1 MRRGGFTLVEILVAL
16 GIASLLLGVVLSTTL
31 GHRRLY
37 VLDQNRTAA
46 NQNLRAALDILVADL
61 RQAGERLPADFP
73 AVEVRNGTELVLR
86 RNLFDVVLSLCDRNG
101 ISGDQDNNQNN
112 IPVADRN
119 PPEDASTE
127 YIEACRFR
135 DEDGNGFDDRID
147 AWRNYRCGLDG
158 DPACQTG
165 NGREVVRVYI
175 HDPSTG
181 RGEWFDYDGEDES
194 GVGIRRGNRA
204 PWQNSYGP
212 LSRLYILEERRYF
225 LAGTVLNLAENG
237 GGGRGL
243 VGDVV
248 SFQIKARAG
257 NSTYTDF
264 PPPGVSWTS
273 LEYVEVTVK
282 SRLGNVERALSTQ
295 AVPRNVFSH

>member
-16 GIASLLLGVVLSTTL
+16 GIASLLLGVILSTTL
-31 GHRRLY
+31 GHRRLNA
-37 VLDQNRTAA
+37 LDQNRTAA

-61 RQAGERLPADFP
+61 RQAGERLPPDFP

-101 ISGDQDNNQNN
+101 ISGDQDN

-119 PPEDASTE
+119 PPEEASTE

-135 DEDGNGFDDRID
+135 DEDENGLDDRID

-158 DPACQTG
+158 DPACQTD
-165 NGREVVRVYI
+165 NGGEVVRVYI

-181 RGEWFDYDGEDES
+181 RGEWFDYDGEDDGEDGS
-194 GVGIRRGNRA
+194 GVRIHRGNPGR
-204 PWQNSYGP
+204 WQNSYGP

-225 LAGTVLNLAENG
+225 LSGTVLNLAENG

-248 SFQIKARAG
+248 SLQIKARAG
-257 NSTYTDF
+257 NSTYINF

>member
-16 GIASLLLGVVLSTTL
+16 GIASLLLGVILSTTL

-61 RQAGERLPADFP
+61 RQAGERLPLDFP
-73 AVEVRNGTELVLR
+73 AVEVNNGTELVLR
-86 RNLFDVVLSLCDRNG
+86 RNLFDVVLSLCDTNG
-101 ISGDQDNNQNN
+101 ISNGISDDQDD

-119 PPEDASTE
+119 PPQDASME

-158 DPACQTG
+158 DPACQTDD
-165 NGREVVRVYI
+165 GREVVRVYI

-181 RGEWFDYDGEDES
+181 GGEWFDYDGEDSS
-194 GVGIRRGNRA
+194 GVRIHRGNRD

-225 LAGTVLNLAENG
+225 LSGTVLNLAENG
-237 GGGRGL
+237 GEGRGL

-248 SFQIKARAG
+248 SLQIKARAG

-264 PPPGVSWTS
+264 PSAGVSWTS

>member
-16 GIASLLLGVVLSTTL
+16 GIASLLLGVILSTTL

-61 RQAGERLPADFP
+61 RQAGERLPLDFP
-73 AVEVRNGTELVLR
+73 AVEVNNGTELVLR

-101 ISGDQDNNQNN
+101 ISGNQDN

-119 PPEDASTE
+119 PPQNTSME

-135 DEDGNGFDDRID
+135 DEDGNSFDDRID

-165 NGREVVRVYI
+165 NRREVVRVYI

-181 RGEWFDYDGEDES
+181 RGEWFDYDGEDGS
-194 GVGIRRGNRA
+194 GVHIHRGNQDR
-204 PWQNSYGP
+204 WQNSYGP

-225 LAGTVLNLAENG
+225 LSGTVLNLAENG

-248 SFQIKARAG
+248 SLQIKARAG
-257 NSTYTDF
+257 NSTYTNF
-264 PPPGVSWTS
+264 PPAGVSWTS

>member
-16 GIASLLLGVVLSTTL
+16 GIASLLLGVILSTTL

-61 RQAGERLPADFP
+61 RQAGERLPLDFP

-101 ISGDQDNNQNN
+101 ISGNQDN

-119 PPEDASTE
+119 PPRNASTE

-165 NGREVVRVYI
+165 NRREVVRVYI

-181 RGEWFDYDGEDES
+181 RQR
-194 GVGIRRGNRA
+194 GV
-204 PWQNSYGP
+204 
-212 LSRLYILEERRYF
+212 
-225 LAGTVLNLAENG
+225 V
-237 GGGRGL
+237 
-243 VGDVV
+243 
-248 SFQIKARAG
+248 
-257 NSTYTDF
+257 
-264 PPPGVSWTS
+264 
-273 LEYVEVTVK
+273 
-282 SRLGNVERALSTQ
+282 
-295 AVPRNVFSH
+295 

>member
-61 RQAGERLPADFP
+61 RQAGERLPPDFP

-101 ISGDQDNNQNN
+101 ISGDQDNNQRN

-135 DEDGNGFDDRID
+135 DEDENGFDDRID

-181 RGEWFDYDGEDES
+181 SGEWFDYDGEDGS
-194 GVGIRRGNRA
+194 HIHRGNQDR
-204 PWQNSYGP
+204 WQNGYGP

-225 LAGTVLNLAENG
+225 LSGTVLNLAENG

-295 AVPRNVFSH
+295 AVPRNVFSR

>member
-16 GIASLLLGVVLSTTL
+16 GIASLLLGVILSTTL

-61 RQAGERLPADFP
+61 RQAGERLPLDFP

-101 ISGDQDNNQNN
+101 ISGNQDN

-119 PPEDASTE
+119 PPQNASTE

-135 DEDGNGFDDRID
+135 DEDGNRFDDRID

-158 DPACQTG
+158 DPACQIG
-165 NGREVVRVYI
+165 NRREVVRVYI

-181 RGEWFDYDGEDES
+181 RGEWFDYDGEDSS
-194 GVGIRRGNRA
+194 GVHIHKGNRDR
-204 PWQNSYGP
+204 WQNSYGP

-225 LAGTVLNLAENG
+225 LSGTVLNLAENG

-248 SFQIKARAG
+248 SLQIKARAG
-257 NSTYTDF
+257 NSTYTNF
-264 PPPGVSWTS
+264 PSAGVSWTS

>member
-16 GIASLLLGVVLSTTL
+16 GIASLLLGVILSTTL

-37 VLDQNRTAA
+37 VLDQDRTAA

-61 RQAGERLPADFP
+61 RQAGERLPLDFP

-101 ISGDQDNNQNN
+101 ISGNQDN

-119 PPEDASTE
+119 PPQNASTE

-135 DEDGNGFDDRID
+135 DEDGNRFDDRID

-165 NGREVVRVYI
+165 NRREVVRVYI

-181 RGEWFDYDGEDES
+181 RGKWFDYDGEDRS
-194 GVGIRRGNRA
+194 GVHIHKGNRDR
-204 PWQNSYGP
+204 WQNRYGP

-225 LAGTVLNLAENG
+225 LSGTVLNLAENG

-257 NSTYTDF
+257 NSTYTNF
-264 PPPGVSWTS
+264 PSAGVSWTS

>member
-1 MRRGGFTLVEILVAL
+1 MKRGGFTLVEILVAL
-16 GIASLLLGVVLSTTL
+16 GIASLLLGVILSTTL

-61 RQAGERLPADFP
+61 RQAGERLPPDFP

-86 RNLFDVVLSLCDRNG
+86 RNLFDVVLSLCDTNG
-101 ISGDQDNNQNN
+101 ISGNQDN

-119 PPEDASTE
+119 PPQDASTE

-135 DEDGNGFDDRID
+135 DEDGNGLDDRID

-165 NGREVVRVYI
+165 NRREVVRVYI

-181 RGEWFDYDGEDES
+181 RGEWFDYDGEDDGEDGS
-194 GVGIRRGNRA
+194 GVHIRRGNRD

-225 LAGTVLNLAENG
+225 LSGTLLNLAENG

-248 SFQIKARAG
+248 SFQIEARAG

-295 AVPRNVFSH
+295 AVPRNVFSR

>member
-1 MRRGGFTLVEILVAL
+1 
-16 GIASLLLGVVLSTTL
+16 
-31 GHRRLY
+31 
-37 VLDQNRTAA
+37 
-46 NQNLRAALDILVADL
+46 
-61 RQAGERLPADFP
+61 
-73 AVEVRNGTELVLR
+73 VEVRNGTELVLR

-101 ISGDQDNNQNN
+101 ISDNQDD
-112 IPVADRN
+112 IPVADRD
-119 PPEDASTE
+119 PPQDASTE

-158 DPACQTG
+158 DPACQTD

-194 GVGIRRGNRA
+194 GVGIRRGNRDR
-204 PWQNSYGP
+204 WQNSYGP

>member
-16 GIASLLLGVVLSTTL
+16 GIASLLLGVILSTTL

-46 NQNLRAALDILVADL
+46 NQNLRAALDILIADL
-61 RQAGERLPADFP
+61 RQAGERLPLDFP
-73 AVEVRNGTELVLR
+73 AVEVRNNGTELVLR
-86 RNLFDVVLSLCDRNG
+86 RNLFDFVLSLCDRNG
-101 ISGDQDNNQNN
+101 ISGNQDN

-119 PPEDASTE
+119 PPRNASTE

-135 DEDGNGFDDRID
+135 DEDRNGFDDRID

-181 RGEWFDYDGEDES
+181 MGEWFDYDGEDRS
-194 GVGIRRGNRA
+194 GVHIHRGNRDR
-204 PWQNSYGP
+204 WQTSYGP

-225 LAGTVLNLAENG
+225 LSGTALNLAENG
-237 GGGRGL
+237 GEGRGL

-248 SFQIKARAG
+248 SLQIKARAG
-257 NSTYTDF
+257 NSTYTNF
-264 PPPGVSWTS
+264 PSAGVSWTS

>member
-16 GIASLLLGVVLSTTL
+16 GIASLLLGVILSTTL

-61 RQAGERLPADFP
+61 RQAGERLPLDFP
-73 AVEVRNGTELVLR
+73 AVEVRNNGTELVLR
-86 RNLFDVVLSLCDRNG
+86 RNLFDVVLSVCDRNG
-101 ISGDQDNNQNN
+101 ISGNQDN
-112 IPVADRN
+112 IPVADGN
-119 PPEDASTE
+119 PPQDASTE

-158 DPACQTG
+158 DPACQT
-165 NGREVVRVYI
+165 NDGREVVRVYI

-181 RGEWFDYDGEDES
+181 GGEWFDYDGEDSS
-194 GVGIRRGNRA
+194 GVHIHRGNRDR
-204 PWQNSYGP
+204 WQNSYGP

-225 LAGTVLNLAENG
+225 LSGTVLNLAENG

-248 SFQIKARAG
+248 SLQIKARAG